1 MKDRHDRRTVLKE
14 IIKVGALADLRRH
27 ILRLALGARLVRSR
41 AEDFALAVI
50 EAATNVIR
58 HGGGVGTL
66 TVVQDDQSRLI
77 AQVRDSGP
85 GIPPG
90 VAICLPPAQ
99 ATGGRGLW
107 MARALTD
114 RMQVRS
120 GSAGTTVGLEMTLDH
135 GKGA

>member
-1 MKDRHDRRTVLKE
+1 MKNDHGRRTVLKE
-14 IIKVGALADLRRH
+14 IIKLSTLAELRRH
-27 ILRLALGARLVRSR
+27 ILSLAVHARLIRSR

-50 EAATNVIR
+50 EAASNVIR

-77 AQVRDSGP
+77 AEVRDNGP
-85 GIPPG
+85 GIPSG
-90 VAICLPPAQ
+90 VTICLPPAQ

-114 RMQVRS
+114 RMYVRS
-120 GSAGTTVGLEMTLDH
+120 DNHGTTVGLEMTLDDS
-135 GKGA
+135 KAS